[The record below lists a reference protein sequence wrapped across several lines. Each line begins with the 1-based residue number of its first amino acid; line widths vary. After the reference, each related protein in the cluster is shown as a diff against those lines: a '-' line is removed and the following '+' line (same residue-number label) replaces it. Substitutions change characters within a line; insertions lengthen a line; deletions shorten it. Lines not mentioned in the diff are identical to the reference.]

1 MAIPSATPAPLTTA
15 RHDGIR
21 RLWNLLDSTVGPID
35 LLFCAFDSHKLDNWF
50 ADRRVA
56 FFATCSVRLD
66 SRELDN
72 LDDNR
77 RTSRVRVRGPWERV
91 GDVGQLL

>member
-1 MAIPSATPAPLTTA
+1 MGGGLS
-15 RHDGIR
+15 
-21 RLWNLLDSTVGPID
+21 D
-35 LLFCAFDSHKLDNWF
+35 LLGRADQFFDHLGDLNGPVV
-50 ADRRVA
+50 VA
-56 FFATCSVRLD
+56 ENGLLQPLCSVRLD

-91 GDVGQLL
+91 GDVGQLQ